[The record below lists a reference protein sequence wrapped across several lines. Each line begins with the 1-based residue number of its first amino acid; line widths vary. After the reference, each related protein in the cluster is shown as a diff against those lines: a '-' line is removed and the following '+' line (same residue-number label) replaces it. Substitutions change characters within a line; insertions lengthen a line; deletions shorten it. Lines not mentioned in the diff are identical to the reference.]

1 MRSREFLS
9 LSEAKVKEKYLD
21 AINTVLQ
28 TATDLPLEPETKKYP
43 GIVNFVPDP
52 GQQLSTIK
60 DTLTGTINGEQ
71 VTVPGTW
78 IHKSDFI
85 KNTQLGK
92 SSNALVVNQ
101 GEVAEGF
108 HATAAFARLIKRPS
122 EPITIDDVIGLIPR
136 LGNNTPLVLTKNEVS
151 SKIADEFHLTIALKP
166 GTWKAFKDPR
176 TVELMGKILDS
187 ILVDANA
194 ETSRF
199 ADRFASNQRFDV
211 VKVVGDGVSEETT
224 KKTDI
229 RFENEAEKKF
239 ADYSIKVGTTKQ
251 IHQVGGGAISG
262 NRALPPEQRF
272 DILQNTLFNGEGRF
286 HLADISAAK
295 DKFVKAKTPL
305 EGQIIAYQA
314 AVASLNQNLQ
324 SDDAE
329 KNFLKNLIVALKY
342 WIGRDD
348 PDVKLKQFTEKGIL
362 ILDAHKIDQ
371 LYELTNIDLVAEYN
385 PTKTVPRITI
395 KDQVSGKALVTIRT
409 KQSESGYVRNYVEK
423 EDLFVD
429 LTQIKNI
436 PNAATAAKPVK
447 VAPTAPAATAPALGP
462 NTTTMKGTAM
472 KSAVPASIANQN
484 RTLGNKIPMG
494 SAPDPTMPQ

>member
-1 MRSREFLS
+1 MRSREFIL
-9 LSEAKVKEKYLD
+9 EAQVSAKYLG
-21 AINTVLQ
+21 AINTVLRSLSPSE
-28 TATDLPLEPETKKYP
+28 LPLEPKTKQYP
-43 GIVNFVPDP
+43 GVVSFIPDP
-52 GQQLSTIK
+52 DQQISNLR
-60 DTLTGTINGEQ
+60 DTLTGTINGVK
-71 VTVPGTW
+71 VTVPGSW
-78 IHKSDFI
+78 IHKSDVI
-85 KNTQLGK
+85 KNIF
-92 SSNALVVNQ
+92 SNKASTELVVNQ
-101 GEVAEGF
+101 GEVAEGY

-122 EPITIDDVIGLIPR
+122 EPITIDDLTNLIPR
-136 LGNNTPLVLTKNEVS
+136 LNNNTPLILNKNEVS

-176 TVELMGKILDS
+176 TVDLMGKILDS
-187 ILVDANA
+187 IIVDANA

-251 IHQVGGGAISG
+251 IHQVGGGAVSGKRAIS
-262 NRALPPEQRF
+262 PEQRF

-305 EGQIIAYQA
+305 EGQVIAYQA

-329 KNFLKNLIVALKY
+329 KNFLKNLITALKY

-348 PDVKLKQFTEKGIL
+348 PDVKLKQFTDKGIL

-371 LYELTNIDLVAEYN
+371 LYAMQNIDLVAEYT
-385 PTKTVPRITI
+385 PTKTVPRLTV
-395 KDQVSGKALVTIRT
+395 KDKISGKALVTIRT

-436 PNAATAAKPVK
+436 PNTSAAAKSAKAAPPAPV
-447 VAPTAPAATAPALGP
+447 PTAPVQGP
-462 NTTTMKGTAM
+462 STTTMTGTSM
-472 KSAVPASIANQN
+472 KSPVPASIANQK
-484 RTLGNKIPMG
+484 RTLSNKIPLG
-494 SAPDPTMPQ
+494 APPAPNMPQ

>member
-1 MRSREFLS
+1 MRAREFL
-9 LSEAKVKEKYLD
+9 LEAQVKAKYLD

-28 TATDLPLEPETKKYP
+28 TATDLPLEPKTKQYP
-43 GIVNFVPDP
+43 GVVNFVPDQ
-52 GQQLSTIK
+52 GQQLSNLK
-60 DTLTGTINGEQ
+60 DTLTGTIDGEQ
-71 VTVPGTW
+71 VNIPGTW
-78 IHKSDFI
+78 IHKSDSI
-85 KNTQLGK
+85 KNTFLGK

-101 GEVAEGF
+101 GEVAEGY

-122 EPITIDDVIGLIPR
+122 EPITIDDVISLIPR

-211 VKVVGDGVSEETT
+211 VRVVGDGVSEETT
-224 KKTDI
+224 RKTDI
-229 RFENEAEKKF
+229 RFENEAEQKF

-262 NRALPPEQRF
+262 KRALTPEQRF

-286 HLADISAAK
+286 HLADISTAK
-295 DKFVKAKTPL
+295 DKFIKIKTPL
-305 EGQIIAYQA
+305 EGQIVAYQA
-314 AVASLNQNLQ
+314 AVVSLNQNLQ
-324 SDDAE
+324 SDDEE

-348 PDVKLKQFTEKGIL
+348 PDVKLKQFTDKGIS

-371 LYELTNIDLVAEYN
+371 LYELEDIDLVAEYN

-395 KDQVSGKALVTIRT
+395 KDLVSGKALVTIRT

-423 EDLFVD
+423 EDLFVE
-429 LTQIKNI
+429 LTQVRSI
-436 PNAATAAKPVK
+436 PNTASTAKSAKVMPPRQAPV
-447 VAPTAPAATAPALGP
+447 PLTPGP
-462 NTTTMKGTAM
+462 NTTTIAGTSM
-472 KSAVPASIANQN
+472 KSSVPASIANQN
-484 RTLGNKIPMG
+484 RTFGNKIPMG
-494 SAPDPTMPQ
+494 AAPAPTMPQ